1 MDAKTAAAIEN
12 LKQNKRLAE
21 GIMQSADG
29 QKLMNML
36 TGGDGGAA
44 LNRAAQSAAHGDTR
58 ELAQMIQTLMKNK
71 DAAAIMN
78 RLGNSA
84 KR

>member
-12 LKQNKRLAE
+12 LKQNKGLAE

-36 TGGDGGAA
+36 TGGDGGAS

-78 RLGNSA
+78 RLGDSA